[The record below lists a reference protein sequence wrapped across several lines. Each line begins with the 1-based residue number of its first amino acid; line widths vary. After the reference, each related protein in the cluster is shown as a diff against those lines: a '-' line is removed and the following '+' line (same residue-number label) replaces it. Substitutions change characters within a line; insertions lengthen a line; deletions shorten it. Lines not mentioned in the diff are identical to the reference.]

1 MTNDKELRT
10 SSKSRGQAVNIIVD
24 GAPVQAFLGESV
36 AGALLASGRRAWR
49 KTPQGEAR
57 GLFCGIGVCFDCAAT
72 INGVPHTRTCQT
84 PVADGMTVDF

>member
-1 MTNDKELRT
+1 MTNDKGLRT
-10 SSKSRGQAVNIIVD
+10 SAKSRGQALTILVD
-24 GAPVQAFLGESV
+24 GMPVQAFSGESV

-72 INGVPHTRTCQT
+72 VNGVPNVRTCQT
-84 PVADGMTVDF
+84 PVADGMTVDT